1 MGFFDF
7 FKRKPTVSIKTET
20 HYLEAFSAKGSE
32 LTRLQLD
39 GYVSPSGGYQNW
51 SLYKV
56 QGKNPETGR
65 RNTKRFE
72 ARDEE
77 SAAELA
83 RKSGLVE
90 PFTFSVVPHDPPTE
104 RQIEYLKSWGV
115 APPAGCSR
123 HDISAILSRFEDS
136 NDVISSRKIGGR
148 IVEVVRPLP
157 GPNEEF
163 ARYANDM
170 GMRFSLYI
178 SQKALFELVVD
189 TLDQREKAALFAYCC
204 LCRHNEIEI
213 GDPRESERCVQ
224 IYAFADYA
232 VNDDA
237 VMRSIMMRGIDG
249 FIKPHKGTT
258 GYKAVSKHMGLE

>member
-7 FKRKPTVSIKTET
+7 FKKKPAINIRTEV
-20 HYLEAFSAKGSE
+20 HCVESFSAKGSE
-32 LTRLQLD
+32 LTRLQLG

-77 SAAELA
+77 SAVEMA

-90 PFTFSVVPHDPPTE
+90 PFTFSVDPHDPPTE
-104 RQIEYLKSWGV
+104 RQVEYLKSWGV
-115 APPAGCSR
+115 APPAGCSK

-136 NDVISSRKIGGR
+136 DDVISSRKIGGR
-148 IVEVVRPLP
+148 IVEIVRPLP
-157 GPNEEF
+157 GPSEGF
-163 ARYANDM
+163 AHYANDM
-170 GMRFSLYI
+170 GLMFSLYI
-178 SQKALFELVVD
+178 SKKALFGIAVD
-189 TLDQREKAALFAYCC
+189 TLDQREKAALFAYCY
-204 LCRHNEIEI
+204 LCRHYEIEI
-213 GDPRESERCVQ
+213 GDPRESEHCGQ

-232 VNDDA
+232 VNNDA
-237 VMRSIMMRGIDG
+237 VMRSIMMRGSDD
-249 FIKPHKGTT
+249 FIKPHKGSIA
-258 GYKAVSKHMGLE
+258 YKAVSKHMGLE